1 VTTVTVR
8 VVGGEA
14 SEVAV
19 GSGDTYA
26 DLLRAVGY
34 GPHDATALVDD
45 RPVPADRPVD
55 AEAGEVRV
63 LRLVVGG

>member
-19 GSGDTYA
+19 APGDTYA
-26 DLLRAVGY
+26 DLLRAAGH
-34 GPHDATALVDD
+34 GPHDATALVGD
-45 RPVPADRPVD
+45 RPVPADRPVETD
-55 AEAGEVRV
+55 VDEVRV

>member
-1 VTTVTVR
+1 MTTATVR
-8 VVGGEA
+8 VVGEAA

-45 RPVPADRPVD
+45 HPVPADRPVD
-55 AEAGEVRV
+55 AEAAEVQV
-63 LRLVVGG
+63 LRLVVGE